1 VDRDHS
7 YAVGYRGRVTRRLLS
22 LPSALAATALLTGA
36 FALVGASGASAHD
49 ALESSTPAAGEVVT
63 ADPGVVALTYS
74 DELITLG
81 GDTSAYAI
89 QVTDASGGFHEN
101 GCVSVDGSTAST
113 GVALGDPGTYTATWQ
128 VVSSDGH
135 PTSGSYT
142 FEYQP
147 VGTANSLPGMAAA
160 PVCGEQWAG
169 SPREDSA
176 PAPAAT
182 PEPTMTTMAEAAAPT
197 LTATADPAVNGEQGD
212 DEGRIGMAIAVSIA
226 GLALIVT
233 IIVLTVRRMRRD
245 PFEKPEAPK
254 GDERGDR
261 EQ

>member
-1 VDRDHS
+1 
-7 YAVGYRGRVTRRLLS
+7 VTRRIIA
-22 LPSALAATALLTGA
+22 LPSALVATVLLGAA
-36 FALVGASGASAHD
+36 FALAGASSASAHD

-63 ADPGVVALTYS
+63 VDPTTVSLTYS

-81 GDTSAYAI
+81 GDNGAYAI
-89 QVTDASGGFHEN
+89 QVTDAPGGFHEN
-101 GCVSVDGSTAST
+101 GCVAVDGAVAST
-113 GVALGDPGTYTATWQ
+113 GVALGDPGTYTVTWQ

-147 VGTANSLPGMAAA
+147 VDTANSLPGMPVA
-160 PVCGEQWAG
+160 PACGEQWAG

-176 PAPAAT
+176 PAPTAT
-182 PEPTMTTMAEAAAPT
+182 PEPSMTAMAEAPAQTPAAT
-197 LTATADPAVNGEQGD
+197 TGPAVDGEHGD
-212 DEGRIGMAIAVSIA
+212 DGGRIGVAIAVSVA

-245 PFEKPEAPK
+245 PFEAPDAPH
-254 GDERGDR
+254 GDERGGDEHGDTGR
-261 EQ
+261 